1 MEEKTRLRAY
11 FVRVHKDCEYGVA
24 VIAKNVKDAKKQG
37 IESGDIGDIEEYID
51 IRAVWIKDAQIEGLT
66 EGVVDADVDA
76 LKRGLY
82 AYLEDA
88 ECPECGDNVG
98 CLENDNGIVLC
109 EECKE
114 KKHIKENGLKS

>member
-11 FVRVHKDCEYGVA
+11 FVRVHKDCEYGIA
-24 VIAKNVKDAKKQG
+24 VIAENIKDAKKQG

-51 IRAVWIKDAQIEGLT
+51 VRAVWIKDANIEGLT
-66 EGVVDADVDA
+66 EGVVDAEVDA

-82 AYLEDA
+82 LYLEDV
-88 ECPECGDNVG
+88 ECPGCGDNIG
-98 CLENDNGIVLC
+98 HLENDNGIVLC

-114 KKHIKENGLKS
+114 KHIKENGPKP

>member
-1 MEEKTRLRAY
+1 MEENTRLRAY

-24 VIAKNVKDAKKQG
+24 VVAENRKDAKKQG

-51 IRAVWIKDAQIEGLT
+51 VRVSWIKDANTEGLNV
-66 EGVVDADVDA
+66 GVIDADVDA

-88 ECPECGDNVG
+88 ECPGCGDNVSH
-98 CLENDNGIVLC
+98 LENDNGIVLC

-114 KKHIKENGLKS
+114 KTPKQLKY

>member
-24 VIAKNVKDAKKQG
+24 VIAENVKDAKKQG

-51 IRAVWIKDAQIEGLT
+51 IRAVWIKDANIEGLT

-82 AYLEDA
+82 SYLEDE
-88 ECPECGDNVG
+88 ECPGCRSNVSH
-98 CLENDNGIVLC
+98 LENDKGIVLC

-114 KKHIKENGLKS
+114 NGPKS